1 MYASS
6 AAVLGPKEDYPNPPV
21 PDDYYHKPAT
31 IYGVYKLCNEGSARI
46 YWQDHKIP
54 SVG

>member
-1 MYASS
+1 
-6 AAVLGPKEDYPNPPV
+6 V